1 MASRLDRFE
10 PAHPPTTSLAAA
22 AAACRG
28 CHACPLYLHATQSV
42 FGEGPTHASLMLVGE
57 QPGDEEDRRGH
68 PFVGPAGGLLDRAL
82 GEAGIARGD
91 VYLTN
96 AVKHFKFK
104 LNETGKR
111 RLHEKPKG
119 NEIRACRPWLLD
131 ELGLVQPHVV
141 VALGA
146 TAASS
151 LFGARAQVMRDHG
164 HVLTLPVEEGGPG
177 VKAVLT
183 IHPSAA
189 LRAPTHDR
197 RRELLEMLVA
207 DLRVARAAI

>member
-1 MASRLDRFE
+1 
-10 PAHPPTTSLAAA
+10 
-22 AAACRG
+22 
-28 CHACPLYLHATQSV
+28 V
-42 FGEGPTHASLMLVGE
+42 FGEGPAHASLMLVGE

-82 GEAGIARGD
+82 DEARIPRDD
-91 VYLTN
+91 VYVTN
-96 AVKHFKFK
+96 AVKHFKFT

-119 NEIRACRPWLLD
+119 SEIRACRPWLLD

-151 LFGARAQVMRDHG
+151 LFGTRAQVMRDHG
-164 HVLTLPVEEGGPG
+164 HVLSLSVEEGGPL
-177 VKAVLT
+177 VKAVVT

-197 RRELLEMLVA
+197 RRELVEMLVA